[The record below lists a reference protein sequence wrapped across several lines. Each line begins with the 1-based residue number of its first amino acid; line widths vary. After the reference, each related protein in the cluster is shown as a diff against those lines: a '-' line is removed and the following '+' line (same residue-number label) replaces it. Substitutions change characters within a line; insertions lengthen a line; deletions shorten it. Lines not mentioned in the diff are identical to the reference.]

1 MTSKSNIRNGR
12 GFTLIE
18 IMVVIA
24 IIGIL
29 SAIAIPQFSAYR
41 IKSYNAA
48 TESQVRNCATSMET
62 FFVDKKTYVGATEDT
77 LTAGFGYT
85 KDATAHVAFS
95 DLSDSAYTL
104 TGTNDHGNTLTY
116 TFNGPSGPIIHN

>member
-29 SAIAIPQFSAYR
+29 AAIAIPQFSAYR
-41 IKSYNAA
+41 IRAYNAT
-48 TESQVRNCATSMET
+48 TESQVRNCTTSMAA
-62 FFVDKKTYVGATEDT
+62 FFIDNQTYIGATEDI
-77 LTAGFGYT
+77 LAAGFGYT
-85 KDATAHVAFS
+85 KDDTAHVSFS
-95 DLSDSAYTL
+95 DLGASAYKL
-104 TGTNDHGNTLTY
+104 TGTNDHENTLTY